1 MKRNHRKSTWMKG
14 VSAVLAAALVFG
26 QTGILSF
33 AKTETDTVKTSKEET
48 VYVISGADGA
58 VQKLIVSDWLKNTGK
73 ETTLSDLSELTNIE
87 NVKGEESFTQN
98 EKNNVDWEAKGKDI
112 YYQGTLKKDVPV
124 EQKISYQLDG
134 KDISPEKLAGKSG
147 KVQVCFDY
155 ANHQKEKVMVN
166 GKEEE
171 LYVPFVVLTAMILDN
186 ENFSNVEVSSG
197 KIIGDGERTVV
208 VGYAMPGLEDNLK
221 PESMGLEKLDLPQK
235 IEVSFDAVDF
245 ELAGTMT
252 IVTSEIFNN
261 LDINV
266 DDKQQTLSKDM
277 KDLQDAMQALM
288 DGTSE
293 LYDGVLQLADGTE
306 ELNDGISSLDQGAG
320 DLKDGAGKLYEGVG
334 SLNDGV
340 STLKDG
346 AGALLSGMQQLNAGL
361 ETLDNNTAALK
372 GGISSIQQG
381 ILGSLNTKIQEANTL
396 LNVYGIS
403 GTPAILRE
411 VSLASYGQDIAANVN
426 ALQAVISTLDGNMNN
441 VKSALGTI
449 IASQNTQQS
458 ENQEQVN
465 SESEESNE
473 NQAVTE
479 EVLPQPENN
488 VEEEGSFVPQG
499 NVSQEPS
506 TPSGDKEQ
514 PEGASG
520 QQETS
525 EQAQGAS
532 EQPKTEETTEP
543 IVQEREVVIVQAS
556 AGTENPL
563 NALIEQLLTLQTA
576 KTKLEALMETMT
588 SMKTLL
594 DGTTQLSG
602 GIDTYTA
609 GVASAH
615 QGVGTLLSN
624 APKLTGGVDTLK
636 EGTGQLLKGAG
647 DLYDGTKKLKDGTV
661 SLKDGGNELKK
672 GVSELQTGAL
682 KLKDGTVEFN
692 DQGIKK
698 LVELLDEDLPELT
711 GRLEGTLDAAM
722 AYKSFSGISEQMDG
736 SVKFIY
742 KTDAI
747 KSE

>member
-1 MKRNHRKSTWMKG
+1 MKRNHRKSAWMKG
-14 VSAVLAAALVFG
+14 VSAVLAIALVFG
-26 QTGILSF
+26 QTGTLSF

-73 ETTLSDLSELTNIE
+73 ETTLSDLSELADIE

-155 ANHQKEKVMVN
+155 TNHQKEKVMVN

-221 PESMGLEKLDLPQK
+221 LESMGLEKLDLPQK
-235 IEVSFDAVDF
+235 VEVSFDTVDF

-252 IVTSEIFNN
+252 IVTSEIFND

-320 DLKDGAGKLYEGVG
+320 DLKDGAGKLYEGAG

-346 AGALLSGMQQLNAGL
+346 AGALLLGMQQLNAGL
-361 ETLDNNTAALK
+361 ETLDNNSAALK

-396 LNVYGIS
+396 LGTYGVPVS
-403 GTPAILRE
+403 LRE
-411 VSLASYGQDIAANVN
+411 VSHASYGQDIEANVN
-426 ALQAVISTLDGNMNN
+426 ALQAVISTLEGKVND
-441 VKSALGTI
+441 VKATLGSI
-449 IASQNTQQS
+449 IASQNTRQP
-458 ENQEQVN
+458 ENQAQVI
-465 SESEESNE
+465 SEPEESTE

-479 EVLPQPENN
+479 EVLPQQENN

-499 NVSQEPS
+499 NVSPEPS
-506 TPSGDKEQ
+506 TPSGDNEQ
-514 PEGASG
+514 LEGVSG

-543 IVQEREVVIVQAS
+543 IVQEREVVMVQAS

-563 NALIEQLLTLQTA
+563 NALIDKLLTLQTA

-594 DGTTQLSG
+594 DGTVQLSG

-615 QGVGTLLSN
+615 QGAGTLLSN

-647 DLYDGTKKLKDGTV
+647 DLYNGTKKLKDGTV

>member
-1 MKRNHRKSTWMKG
+1 MKRNHRKSAWMKS
-14 VSAVLAAALVFG
+14 VSAVLAVALVFG
-26 QTGILSF
+26 QTGTLSF

-73 ETTLSDLSELTNIE
+73 ETTLSDLSELTDIE

-155 ANHQKEKVMVN
+155 TNHQKEKVMVN

-221 PESMGLEKLDLPQK
+221 LESMGLEKLDLPQK
-235 IEVSFDAVDF
+235 VEVSFDAVDF

-252 IVTSEIFNN
+252 IVTSEIFND

-266 DDKQQTLSKDM
+266 DEKQQTLSKDM

-320 DLKDGAGKLYEGVG
+320 DLKDGAGKLYEGAG
-334 SLNDGV
+334 ALNDGV

-346 AGALLSGMQQLNAGL
+346 AGALLLGMQQLNAGL
-361 ETLDNNTAALK
+361 ETLDNNSAALK

-396 LNVYGIS
+396 LGTYGVPVS
-403 GTPAILRE
+403 LRE
-411 VSLASYGQDIAANVN
+411 VSLASYGQDIEANVN
-426 ALQAVISTLDGNMNN
+426 ALQAVISTLEGKMND
-441 VKSALGTI
+441 VKATLGSI
-449 IASQNTQQS
+449 IASQNTRQP
-458 ENQEQVN
+458 ENQAQVI
-465 SESEESNE
+465 SEPEESTE

-479 EVLPQPENN
+479 EVSPQPENN

-506 TPSGDKEQ
+506 TPSENNEQ
-514 PEGASG
+514 LEGVSG

-532 EQPKTEETTEP
+532 EQPKTEGTTEP
-543 IVQEREVVIVQAS
+543 IVQEREVVMVQAS
-556 AGTENPL
+556 AGTGNQL
-563 NALIEQLLTLQTA
+563 LIEDLLKLQTA

-594 DGTTQLSG
+594 DGTTQISG

-615 QGVGTLLSN
+615 QGAGTLLSN

-647 DLYDGTKKLKDGTV
+647 DLYNGTKKLKDGTV

>member
-1 MKRNHRKSTWMKG
+1 MKRNHRKSVWMKG
-14 VSAVLAAALVFG
+14 VSAVLAVALVFG
-26 QTGILSF
+26 QTGTLSF

-73 ETTLSDLSELTNIE
+73 ETTLSDLSELTDIK

-112 YYQGTLKKDVPV
+112 YYQGTLEKDVPV

-134 KDISPEKLAGKSG
+134 KDISPEMLAGKSG
-147 KVQVCFDY
+147 KVQVCLDY
-155 ANHQKEKVMVN
+155 TNHQKEKVMVN

-171 LYVPFVVLTAMILDN
+171 LYVPFVVLTAMVLDN

-197 KIIGDGERTVV
+197 KIIDDGERTVV

-221 PESMGLEKLDLPQK
+221 LESMGLEKLDLPQK
-235 IEVSFDAVDF
+235 VEVSFDAVDF

-252 IVTSEIFNN
+252 IVTSEIFND

-266 DDKQQTLSKDM
+266 DEKQQTLSKDM

-293 LYDGVLQLADGTE
+293 LYDGVLKLADGTE
-306 ELNDGISSLDQGAG
+306 ELNDGISNLDQGAG
-320 DLKDGAGKLYEGVG
+320 DLKDGAGKLYQGAG

-346 AGALLSGMQQLNAGL
+346 AGALLSGMQQLNSGL
-361 ETLDNNTAALK
+361 ATLENNSTALK
-372 GGISSIQQG
+372 GGLSSIQQG
-381 ILGSLNTKIQEANTL
+381 ILDSLNGKIQEANTL
-396 LNVYGIS
+396 PG
-403 GTPAILRE
+403 
-411 VSLASYGQDIAANVN
+411 VSLRKVRQASYGQDIEDNVN
-426 ALQAVISTLDGNMNN
+426 ALQTVISNLDILMDQVKATLG
-441 VKSALGTI
+441 SS
-449 IASQNTQQS
+449 IASPNTQQT
-458 ENQEQVN
+458 ENQAQVI
-465 SESEESNE
+465 SEPEESTE

-479 EVLPQPENN
+479 EVLPQQENN
-488 VEEEGSFVPQG
+488 VGEEGSFVPQG

-506 TPSGDKEQ
+506 TTSGDNEQ
-514 PEGASG
+514 LEGVSG

-532 EQPKTEETTEP
+532 EQPKTEGTTEP
-543 IVQEREVVIVQAS
+543 IVQEREVVMVQAS
-556 AGTENPL
+556 AGTEDPL
-563 NALIEQLLTLQTA
+563 NALIERLLTLQTA
-576 KTKLEALMETMT
+576 KTQLEALKETMK
-588 SMKTLL
+588 SMKKLL
-594 DGTTQLSG
+594 DGTVQLSG

-615 QGVGTLLSN
+615 QGAGALLSN
-624 APKLTGGVDTLK
+624 APKLTSGIDTLK
-636 EGTGQLLKGAG
+636 DGTGQLLKGAG

>member
-1 MKRNHRKSTWMKG
+1 MKRNHRKSVWMKG
-14 VSAVLAAALVFG
+14 VSAVLAVALVFG
-26 QTGILSF
+26 QTGIISF

-73 ETTLSDLSELTNIE
+73 ETTLSDLSELTDIK

-112 YYQGTLKKDVPV
+112 YYQGTLEKDVPV

-134 KDISPEKLAGKSG
+134 KDISPEMLAGKSG

-155 ANHQKEKVMVN
+155 TNHQKEKVMVN

-171 LYVPFVVLTAMILDN
+171 LYVPFVVLTAMVLDN

-197 KIIGDGERTVV
+197 KIIDDGERTVV

-221 PESMGLEKLDLPQK
+221 LESMGLEKLDLPQK
-235 IEVSFDAVDF
+235 VEVSFDAVDF

-252 IVTSEIFNN
+252 IVTSEIFND
-261 LDINV
+261 LDMDV
-266 DDKQQTLSKDM
+266 DEKQQTLSEDM
-277 KDLQDAMQALM
+277 KDLQEAMQALM

-293 LYDGVLQLADGTE
+293 LYDGVLKLADGTE
-306 ELNDGISSLDQGAG
+306 ELNDGISNLDQGAG
-320 DLKDGAGKLYEGVG
+320 DLKDGAGKLYQGAG

-340 STLKDG
+340 STLKTG
-346 AGALLSGMQQLNAGL
+346 AGALISGMQQLNSGL
-361 ETLDNNTAALK
+361 ATLENNSTALK
-372 GGISSIQQG
+372 GGLSDIQQG
-381 ILGSLNTKIQEANTL
+381 ILDSLNTKIEEANRL
-396 LNVYGIS
+396 LVPYGVQVS
-403 GTPAILRE
+403 P
-411 VSLASYGQDIAANVN
+411 VSLASYGKNIEENIN
-426 ALQAVISTLDGNMNN
+426 ALQGVIGTLDRKMDQVEGQLRTM
-441 VKSALGTI
+441 
-449 IASQNTQQS
+449 IASLNTQQP
-458 ENQEQVN
+458 ENQAQVI
-465 SESEESNE
+465 SEPEESTE

-479 EVLPQPENN
+479 EVSPQQENN
-488 VEEEGSFVPQG
+488 VQEEGSSVPQG
-499 NVSQEPS
+499 SVSQEPS
-506 TPSGDKEQ
+506 TPPENDEQ
-514 PEGASG
+514 LEA
-520 QQETS
+520 
-525 EQAQGAS
+525 
-532 EQPKTEETTEP
+532 EETIEP
-543 IVQEREVVIVQAS
+543 MVQEREVFIVQAS
-556 AGTENPL
+556 AVTVNDP
-563 NALIEQLLTLQTA
+563 IDQLLTLQTA
-576 KTKLEALMETMT
+576 KTNLEALKETMK
-588 SMKTLL
+588 SMKKLL

-602 GIDTYTA
+602 GINSYTA
-609 GVASAH
+609 GVTSAY
-615 QGVGTLLSN
+615 QGAGALLSN
-624 APKLTGGVDTLK
+624 APKLTSGIDTLK
-636 EGTGQLLKGAG
+636 DGTGQLLNGAG

-672 GVSELQTGAL
+672 GVADLQAGAL

>member
-1 MKRNHRKSTWMKG
+1 MKRNHRKSAWMKG
-14 VSAVLAAALVFG
+14 MSAVLAAALVFG

-73 ETTLSDLSELTNIE
+73 ETTLSDLSELTDIE

-134 KDISPEKLAGKSG
+134 KDISPEKLAGKTG
-147 KVQVCFDY
+147 KVKVCFDY
-155 ANHQKEKVMVN
+155 TNHQKEKVMVN
-166 GKEEE
+166 GKEEA
-171 LYVPFVVLTAMILDN
+171 LYVPFVVLTAMVLDN

-197 KIIGDGERTVV
+197 KIIDDGERTVV

-221 PESMGLEKLDLPQK
+221 LESMGLEKLDLPQK
-235 IEVSFDAVDF
+235 VEVSFDAVDF

-252 IVTSEIFNN
+252 IVTSEIFND
-261 LDINV
+261 LDMDV
-266 DDKQQTLSKDM
+266 DEKQQTLSEDM
-277 KDLQDAMQALM
+277 KDLQEAMQALM

-293 LYDGVLQLADGTE
+293 LYDGVLKLADGTE
-306 ELNDGISSLDQGAG
+306 ELNNGISNLDQGAG
-320 DLKDGAGKLYEGVG
+320 DLKDGAGKLYQGAG

-340 STLKDG
+340 GTLKTG
-346 AGALLSGMQQLNAGL
+346 AGALISGMQQLDAGL
-361 ETLDNNTAALK
+361 ATLENNSTALK
-372 GGISSIQQG
+372 GGLSSIQQG
-381 ILGSLNTKIQEANTL
+381 ILSSLNTKIQEANTL
-396 LNVYGIS
+396 LGAYHVPVS
-403 GTPAILRE
+403 LRE
-411 VSLASYGQDIAANVN
+411 VSLASYGQDIDVNVN
-426 ALQAVISTLDGNMNN
+426 ALQAVIGTLDGNMNQ
-441 VKSALGTI
+441 VKDQLSTF
-449 IASQNTQQS
+449 IASPNTQQT
-458 ENQEQVN
+458 ENQAQEISQ
-465 SESEESNE
+465 SEESIA
-473 NQAVTE
+473 NQAITA
-479 EVLPQPENN
+479 EVSPQPENN
-488 VEEEGSFVPQG
+488 VQEEGSSVPQG
-499 NVSQEPS
+499 SVSQEPS
-506 TPSGDKEQ
+506 TPPENNEQ
-514 PEGASG
+514 LEA
-520 QQETS
+520 
-525 EQAQGAS
+525 
-532 EQPKTEETTEP
+532 EETIEP
-543 IVQEREVVIVQAS
+543 MVQEREVVIVQAS
-556 AGTENPL
+556 AGEENPL
-563 NALIEQLLTLQTA
+563 NTLIEELLTLQTA
-576 KTKLEALMETMT
+576 KTNLEALNETME

-602 GIDTYTA
+602 GIDSYTA
-609 GVASAH
+609 GVASAY
-615 QGVGTLLSN
+615 QGAGALLSN
-624 APKLTGGVDTLK
+624 APKLISGIDTLK
-636 EGTGQLLKGAG
+636 DGTGQLLNGAG

-672 GVSELQTGAL
+672 GVADLQAGAL

-711 GRLEGTLDAAM
+711 GRLEGTLDAAR

-747 KSE
+747 KSEKKDL

>member
-1 MKRNHRKSTWMKG
+1 MKRNHRKSVWMKG

-26 QTGILSF
+26 QTGIISF
-33 AKTETDTVKTSKEET
+33 AKTETDSVKASKEET

-73 ETTLSDLSELTNIE
+73 ETNLSDLSELTNIK
-87 NVKGEESFTQN
+87 NVKGEESFTQK
-98 EKNNVDWEAKGKDI
+98 EESNVDWDAKGRDI
-112 YYQGTLKKDVPV
+112 YYQGTLEKDVPI

-134 KDISPEKLAGKSG
+134 KDVSPEKLAGKNG
-147 KVQVCFDY
+147 KVKVCFDY
-155 ANHQKEKVMVN
+155 TNHQKEKVMVN

-171 LYVPFVVLTAMILDN
+171 LYVPFVVLTAMVLDN

-221 PESMGLEKLDLPQK
+221 LESMGLEKLDLPQK
-235 IEVSFDAVDF
+235 VEVSFDAVDF

-252 IVTSEIFNN
+252 IVTSEIFND

-266 DDKQQTLSKDM
+266 DDKQKTLSKDM
-277 KDLQDAMQALM
+277 KDLQEAMQALM
-288 DGTSE
+288 DGTSD
-293 LYDGVLQLADGTE
+293 LYDGVVKLADGTE

-320 DLKDGAGKLYEGVG
+320 DLKDGAGKLYQGAG

-346 AGALLSGMQQLNAGL
+346 AGALLSGMQQLDAGL
-361 ETLDNNTAALK
+361 ATLDNNSTALK
-372 GGISSIQQG
+372 SGISSIQQG
-381 ILGSLNTKIQEANTL
+381 ILVSLNTKIQEANTL
-396 LNVYGIS
+396 LGAYGVPVS
-403 GTPAILRE
+403 LRE
-411 VSLASYGQDIAANVN
+411 VSLASYGQDIEANVN
-426 ALQAVISTLDGNMNN
+426 ALQAVINILDSQMNQ
-441 VKSALGTI
+441 VKGALDTI
-449 IASQNTQQS
+449 IASQNTRHA
-458 ENQEQVN
+458 ENQAQEIPQ
-465 SESEESNE
+465 SEESNE

-479 EVLPQPENN
+479 EVSPQPENN
-488 VEEEGSFVPQG
+488 VQEEGSSVPQG
-499 NVSQEPS
+499 SVSQEPS
-506 TPSGDKEQ
+506 TPPENNEQ
-514 PEGASG
+514 LEGASR
-520 QQETS
+520 QQEIS

-532 EQPKTEETTEP
+532 EQLEAEETTEP

-556 AGTENPL
+556 ARTENPL

-576 KTKLEALMETMT
+576 KTKLESLMETMR
-588 SMKTLL
+588 SMETLL
-594 DGTTQLSG
+594 DGTAQLSG

-609 GVASAH
+609 GVASAR
-615 QGVGTLLSN
+615 QGAGALLGN
-624 APKLTGGVDTLK
+624 IPKLTGGLDTLK
-636 EGTGQLLKGAG
+636 DGTGQLLNGAR

-672 GVSELQTGAL
+672 GVADLQTGAL